1 MKITIDIDMNNAK
14 ALALLNYIRT
24 LDFISLNENMAD
36 FSDEQKAAIDKAL
49 LSVEEGKTTA
59 HDKVMQKLE
68 NKYPKYFA
76 K

>member
-24 LDFISLNENMAD
+24 LDFISLKENVAD

-49 LSVEEGKTTA
+49 LSVEEGRTTA
-59 HDKVMQKLE
+59 HEKVMQRME